1 MKPYEVLVVGGSE
14 YHLKIT
20 TAYAVK
26 LEEDIKT
33 DLLSGLEKLAE
44 IKTLAKYYFAATVS
58 QNDSITTIDDV
69 YQLFDDYIVEGGTYD
84 TLQRLMIEVLVTSGI
99 MKKEVYDASKKAMEK
114 QSEAL
119 KKLLE

>member
-1 MKPYEVLVVGGSE
+1 MKPYEVLVVSGSE

-26 LEEDIKT
+26 LEEEIKT
-33 DLLSGLEKLAE
+33 DLMSGLEKLAE
-44 IKTLAKYYFAATVS
+44 IKTLAKYYFASLAS
-58 QNDSITTIDDV
+58 QNDSISTIDDV
-69 YQLFDDYIVEGGTYD
+69 YQLFDDYITGGGTYD
-84 TLQRLMIEVLVTSGI
+84 ELQKLIIEVLVTSGI

-119 KKLLE
+119 KKLLD

>member
-1 MKPYEVLVVGGSE
+1 MKPYETLVVGGSE
-14 YHLKIT
+14 YRLKIT

-33 DLLSGLEKLAE
+33 DILSGLEKLAE
-44 IKTLAKYYFAATVS
+44 IRTLAKYYFAATVS
-58 QNDSITTIDDV
+58 QNDSISTIDDV
-69 YQLFDDYIVEGGTYD
+69 YQLFDDYITGGGTYD
-84 TLQRLMIEVLVTSGI
+84 ALQRLMIEVLVTSGI